1 MPRSFAAAL
10 VALAFAPPAFA
21 AEPPPSQADAPE
33 DLLPPTTQ
41 LYVRWDGVAAHND
54 AYKNSVWGG
63 IMAGPTGDSVR
74 AMLAKGPK
82 YLGSTVLADPLLDGK
97 SPAELK
103 ATLADLKAAERLVEL
118 IADRGVIVAAEVRE
132 PLPTLRGVGQALGGL
147 VGGGKLPGA
156 EAITPDAQL
165 LIIVPDAGDRAEAI
179 FGSLRLLMRKADAK
193 VEPLDA
199 GGRKGFRVPVPGD
212 GPIQPH
218 VAWWV
223 EGRHFVFYAGT
234 RKPTAVIGEMTA
246 SAQRG
251 GLTKHPLYRR
261 CRKLGD
267 FEGVARGFADAG
279 RVIGLVKSLAGPMVP
294 GLKERLD
301 ATGLGGLKAVV
312 FSSGFDGKES
322 RALYEFDLPGE
333 RKGLARVLKRE
344 PLKVGDLPPM
354 PPDVSRFSAL
364 RLDPAA
370 AYDAGLGLVEFL
382 TMGQE
387 FGVEEDAGKKNA
399 AALMK
404 ARKDYLARE
413 ADKFLGASVADDL
426 LPHLGDKFVVFQSPT
441 EGLSAFG
448 TVVCVSVKDAAKLR
462 AALGRIQGAIESVA
476 SSPVKVR
483 KKVLKGVEIRE
494 FYARG
499 FAAVTPTYAVTDEWL
514 IVAGHPQ
521 CVQGVVLRAA
531 GTLEKWK
538 PDAATAG
545 RLAKMGPGCGL
556 QFCAPKSSVGNLC
569 CIGPLFVSIFGAS
582 RAFQEPAETDFDPFD
597 VGLIPNAHELS
608 RHLFPNLTVTRDD
621 GKTVRVEVSESL
633 SLPLEAVG
641 AEPFAFAILLGLRF

>member
-10 VALAFAPPAFA
+10 LAMAFASPAFA
-21 AEPPPSQADAPE
+21 AEPPSSPADAPE
-33 DLLPPTTQ
+33 KLLPSSTQ

-54 AYKNSVWGG
+54 AYKRSVWGG

-74 AMLAKGPK
+74 AILAKGPK

-97 SPAELK
+97 SPTELK
-103 ATLADLKAAERLVEL
+103 ATLGDLKAAEKLVDL
-118 IADRGVIVAAEVRE
+118 IAEKGLIVAAEVRE
-132 PLPTLRGVGQALGGL
+132 PLPTLKGVGQALGGL

-156 EAITPDAQL
+156 EAVMPDAQFIAL
-165 LIIVPDAGDRAEAI
+165 VPDAGDRAEAI
-179 FGSLRLLMRKADAK
+179 FGSLRLLMRRADAK
-193 VEPLDA
+193 VAPLDA
-199 GGRKGFRVPVPGD
+199 DGRKGFTLALPEGPVPLR
-212 GPIQPH
+212 
-218 VAWWV
+218 VAWWM

-234 RKPTAVIGEMTA
+234 RKATSVIAEMSTSKEKGGVTA
-246 SAQRG
+246 
-251 GLTKHPLYRR
+251 HPLYQR

-267 FEGVARGFADAG
+267 FESVTRGFADTG
-279 RVIGLVKSLAGPMVP
+279 RVVGLAKALAGPMIP

-301 ATGLGGLKAVV
+301 GTGLSGLKAAV

-333 RKGLARVLKRE
+333 RKGLAKVLKRE
-344 PLKVGDLPPM
+344 PLKLDDLPPM

-370 AYDAGLGLVEFL
+370 AYDAGLGLVEL
-382 TMGQE
+382 LALNQE
-387 FGVEEDAGKKNA
+387 FGVEEDAGKKNPA
-399 AALMK
+399 ATIK

-413 ADKFLGASVADDL
+413 TDKFLGVSVADDL
-426 LPHLGDKFVVFQSPT
+426 LPHLGDKLVVFQSPT
-441 EGLSAFG
+441 EGLQVFG
-448 TVVCVSVKDAAKLR
+448 SVICVSVKDAAKLR
-462 AALGRIQGAIESVA
+462 AALGRIQGAVEAIA

-521 CVQGVVLRAA
+521 CVQGAVLRLA

-538 PDAATAG
+538 PDGATAK
-545 RLAKMGPGCGL
+545 RLAKMQPGCGL
-556 QFCAPKSSVGNLC
+556 QYCNPKSTVGNLC
-569 CIGPLFVSIFGAS
+569 CVGPLFISLFTAQL
-582 RAFQEPAETDFDPFD
+582 AFREPAESDFNPID
-597 VGLIPNAHELS
+597 VGLIPNAHELGK
-608 RHLFPNLTVTRDD
+608 HLFPNLTVTRDD
-621 GKTVRVEVSESL
+621 GKTVRIEVNESF
-633 SLPLEAVG
+633 SLPLEAIGV
-641 AEPFAFAILLGLRF
+641 EPLAFAALLGLNI